1 MDDREDEEDRLDR
14 LAEEEYEAA
23 MAKLRQEWAR
33 LKMVARAPQV
43 MLALL
48 FLLTVLAT
56 PCLLHFN
63 TFGRGR

>member
-1 MDDREDEEDRLDR
+1 MIESEEEEYRR
-14 LAEEEYEAA
+14 TEEEYEAA

-33 LKMVARAPQV
+33 LKMVARAPRV

-48 FLLTVLAT
+48 FLLTALAT